1 MSREEAAIF
10 LGINIVARPLLL
22 LLHQFTHAP
31 FKTGFCM
38 FISNKL
44 EKEANQMM
52 LSNYFNYRNCIL
64 LVGLAFATAEKGI
77 FKSIK

>member
-31 FKTGFCM
+31 FKTGFS
-38 FISNKL
+38 II
-44 EKEANQMM
+44 E
-52 LSNYFNYRNCIL
+52 I
-64 LVGLAFATAEKGI
+64 AFY
-77 FKSIK
+77 